1 MEQSAEIKLILSRV
15 KHETQCAGFVQL
27 DTTAVFVQQHRSR
40 HAVSVADPTPV
51 HSLCDGSDE
60 FTASDCNHEITA
72 TCHYTLSY

>member
-1 MEQSAEIKLILSRV
+1 MILSRV

-27 DTTAVFVQQHRSR
+27 DTTSVFVQSVVHQHRSR

-60 FTASDCNHEITA
+60 FTASDDVTV
-72 TCHYTLSY
+72 TMK